1 MNRLSTLVLIG
12 LAGVLTGCGS
22 SVTSSTQPPTHVTY
36 SMNVTPD
43 RVVVNEGDFSTISA
57 IVDESTLNST
67 PRPVSPPPVV
77 KFYSSD
83 PRVTIS
89 PSGQVCGG
97 QWDGLYQRCNPTA
110 SLPPNPV
117 IITAY
122 DNVHNVS
129 GSTQVFT
136 HLRAATISLVAPTYP
151 SAYPQCV
158 SQNASIPY
166 VAHAFDSTGTLIPN
180 CADSN
185 VAGCINN
192 LDYTW
197 ATNDSTVAS
206 AGEYGGVVARN
217 PGVTSV
223 TAKLNG
229 TTSTPA
235 AFATCPPA
243 GIVLASSAYTKGT
256 PVPPYSTADLDTLSS
271 GSTQYLTAQS
281 VDDLGNPMALVD
293 LNGNPL
299 NTLSLD
305 FLSSDLLTGGFVSV
319 DAVTSRFT
327 ATTPGRTIL
336 STSCTPPTCNPSI
349 SDFVLPSDQTTVVTA
364 KSLGYG
370 YPIYSNVIG
379 ASVTGATGSTV
390 LVTGTAFV
398 DGTASHLL
406 LTYDSESLLQ
416 THQIEIANPPNSLV
430 VAPNGVRAYLGSDDG
445 LVVVDLSSYQSAIH
459 TYPIIGDP
467 VITDVITGKVIA
479 VSPDS
484 RYVIISDTNP
494 ASTNYQVV
502 FLIDTTGTKAATR
515 YAMKDNIRA
524 AAFAVDGYDF
534 WIGGDSGVYVYQAD
548 TFVKTATNV
557 SSKVT
562 AMVWA
567 SDGQSYFASGNSSL
581 DNYSTCDDGIPPPHT
596 PPLPLR
602 VQSFAA
608 NPVNLTSTAINGET
622 RVFGFSGSSWLD
634 FSVGGSSQPGKPKP
648 IGNVC
653 LSTVTVTGP
662 ATAPSTI
669 QCTAQQFSFSPR
681 LEQEFITGVNS
692 TCGTPESVIHGYDLS
707 SKLEL
712 TLTASTP
719 IVPLSGGILN
729 DGRELYVGTW
739 DATAKTAELH
749 RFNLLTNSGSAG
761 TLAEDFAPVSVP
773 LVPSF
778 VAVVPK

>member
-12 LAGVLTGCGS
+12 LAGVLTGCG

-83 PRVTIS
+83 PRVTVS
-89 PSGQVCGG
+89 PGGQVCGG
-97 QWDGLYQRCNPTA
+97 QWDALYQRCNPTA

-129 GSTQVFT
+129 GSTQIFT
-136 HLRAATISLVAPTYP
+136 HLRAANITLTAPGYP
-151 SAYPQCV
+151 TAHYCV
-158 SQNASIPY
+158 SQNQSVPY
-166 VAHAFDSTGTLIPN
+166 IAQAFDSTGTLIPN

-185 VAGCINN
+185 VAGCVNN

-229 TTSTPA
+229 TVSTPA

-256 PVPPYSTADLDTLSS
+256 PVPPYSTADLDTLSN
-271 GSTQYLTAQS
+271 GATQYLTATQFI
-281 VDDLGNPMALVD
+281 DTNGNAMPLKD
-293 LNGNPL
+293 LNSNPL

-349 SDFVLPSDQTTVVTA
+349 SDFVSPADQTTVISA
-364 KSLGYG
+364 KALGYG

-390 LVTGTAFV
+390 LVTGTTFV
-398 DGTASHLL
+398 DGVASHLL

-430 VAPNGVRAYLGSDDG
+430 VAPNGVRAYLGSTDG
-445 LVVVDLSSYQSAIH
+445 LVVVDLGSYQSSVH
-459 TYPIIGDP
+459 TYPIAGDP
-467 VITDVITGKVIA
+467 VITDVITGKVLA

-484 RYVIISDTNP
+484 RYVVISDVSNGL
-494 ASTNYQVV
+494 V
-502 FLIDTTGTKAATR
+502 FLIDTTGTRNATR
-515 YAMKDNIRA
+515 YTIPGIHA

-534 WIGGDSGVYVYQAD
+534 WIGGDTGVYVYQAD

-557 SSKVT
+557 SSNVT

-567 SDGQSYFASGNSSL
+567 SDGQSYFASGTQL
-581 DNYSTCDDGIPPPHT
+581 TNYSTCDDGIPPPHQ
-596 PPLPLR
+596 PALPLR
-602 VQSFAA
+602 VQSFGAG
-608 NPVNLTSTAINGET
+608 PVNLTSTAINGVT
-622 RVFGFSGSSWLD
+622 RVFGFSGSQWLD
-634 FSVGGSSQPGKPKP
+634 YSVVSSSQAGDATPV
-648 IGNVC
+648 GNVC
-653 LSTVTVTGP
+653 LSTVAVNGPTTVNS
-662 ATAPSTI
+662 AI

-707 SKLEL
+707 SHSEL
-712 TLTASTP
+712 NLTANSP

-729 DGRELYVGTW
+729 DGRELYVGTS
-739 DATAKTAELH
+739 DATAQTASLH
-749 RFNLLTNSGSAG
+749 RFNLLTSNGTPG
-761 TLAEDFAPVSVP
+761 TLAEDIAPVSIP
-773 LVPSF
+773 LVPQF